1 MRKFKRRT
9 ISRIV
14 LRTKRRRPSAAK
26 CAVCKKPLHGVKRLH
41 QIQMKKLSKTEKRPE
56 RPYGGY
62 LCSSCAREKFREKVR
77 GMR

>member
-9 ISRIV
+9 ISRTV
-14 LRTKRRRPSAAK
+14 LRTKRRRPGFAK

-41 QIQMKKLSKTEKRPE
+41 QIEMKNLSKTEKRPE

-62 LCSSCAREKFREKVR
+62 LCAKCAKELFREKVR